1 MMMQHA
7 LQVQFDYDVF
17 KAAYDSDSGIPKLV
31 KNFDK
36 NQITFSDGSAADD
49 MPTAQ
54 VKGDNTV
61 ASMAKS
67 ATNSKS
73 GL

>member
-17 KAAYDSDSGIPKLV
+17 KAAYDSDPGIPKLV

-54 VKGDNTV
+54 V